1 MGFVGDGLG
10 ARVWVGGRGSI
21 KREDEREGDGT
32 SMWMLGLLGG
42 GLLKVRFRHSD
53 ERTLF
58 LYSNSNKGLSMCYI
72 NAVSITMPWS
82 MQV

>member
-42 GLLKVRFRHSD
+42 GFLKVRFRHSD
-53 ERTLF
+53 KRTLF
-58 LYSNSNKGLSMCYI
+58 LYSNFKGLSMFYI
-72 NAVSITMPWS
+72 NAVSITMPWRI
-82 MQV
+82 QV

>member
-1 MGFVGDGLG
+1 MDV
-10 ARVWVGGRGSI
+10 
-21 KREDEREGDGT
+21 
-32 SMWMLGLLGG
+32 GLLGG

-53 ERTLF
+53 ERILF
-58 LYSNSNKGLSMCYI
+58 LYSNFKGLSMFYI